1 MIKIIKGTYG
11 LKVGGIVE
19 AKTKHSE
26 PFTLPAFREAELV
39 AAGVAEYV
47 DAPTPKRRHKK
58 REAVKAPEEVPVPV
72 TADEV

>member
-1 MIKIIKGTYG
+1 MIRMVKGTYG

-26 PFTLPAFREAELV
+26 PFTLPESREAELV

-47 DAPTPKRRHKK
+47 DVPTPKGKSKK
-58 REAVKAPEEVPVPV
+58 REAVKAPEETPVPE
-72 TADEV
+72 TAGEV